1 LKECRY
7 LIINLVVVSWGVLVP
22 LGVVL
27 ECPGD
32 FTGCRIARSLSHP
45 SFLSDRRLFKLVTGE
60 IRKRIKEFRHGLGF
74 PFKSFCDPG
83 NLIHLRGIFSQRIEF
98 QGPFTIMTDSPKA
111 ELARLFKESVLTEL
125 APEIKPA
132 LGLS

>member
-1 LKECRY
+1 M
-7 LIINLVVVSWGVLVP
+7 SWGVALVP

-32 FTGCRIARSLSHP
+32 FTGCRIARSRSHP
-45 SFLSDRRLFKLVTGE
+45 SFLSNRRLFKLVTGE
-60 IRKRIKEFRHGLGF
+60 IRKRIKEFRHGRGF

-83 NLIHLRGIFSQRIEF
+83 NLVHLRGIFSQSIEF
-98 QGPFTIMTDSPKA
+98 HGPFTIRTDCPKA
-111 ELARLFKESVLTEL
+111 ELARLFRESVLPEL
-125 APEIKPA
+125 APVITPA